1 MGLPQ
6 LKYNPG
12 VRGDEELIEGFVV
25 RHHHLELILEV
36 LRENTGSSNQHLL
49 IVGPR
54 GSGKTTLVRCVAA
67 EVRRAPEFEASWYP
81 IVFAEESYLISSP
94 GEFWLETLFHLGDQ
108 TQDERWDRAYQEL
121 REERD
126 EARLR
131 QRALAQLMDF
141 AAESGKRVLLVVEN
155 MNMLLGEQMKG
166 FGDWDLR
173 HTLSNEPRVMLL
185 GTATSR
191 FEEVERIDKAW
202 FELVA
207 IHELQPLD
215 AEECSALWGA
225 VTGEEPRPI
234 RLRPIQ
240 ILTGGNPR
248 LLRILAEFAAGRS
261 FRELMSQLVHL
272 IDEHTEYFKSHLDN
286 LAARERKVFVSL
298 LELWDPVSS
307 KEVAQAARLG
317 VSKTSSLL
325 SRLVSRG
332 AVQLVDQRGRRKIYQ
347 ASERLFN
354 IYYLMRRRGNPSG
367 RVRAAVAFMVQFY
380 QEKEL
385 VRATTRLAQEAYR
398 LPSAQRQDHYWAY
411 REIFARAPKAE
422 LLEDIV
428 EGTPDGFLQAP
439 DIPGPIRKFYER
451 LRSPEEEGP
460 SYSGAE
466 DAYRKALEIDPDDFA
481 AWAQLG
487 QLLHE
492 ELERFDE
499 AESAYRKAV
508 EINDDYRWWAWAHL
522 GQLLHQELERF
533 DEAEG
538 AYRKAVEINGDYAWA
553 WAHLG
558 QLLNEKLERYDEA
571 ENAFCKAVE
580 IDPDHG
586 WACGQLAG
594 ILTKLHRWRDV
605 LEVIAPVLDDGADY
619 EEAVDAST
627 RIMSDLA
634 AAGFAEEALQKLLDS
649 RGAGALEPLAV
660 GLQIFLGQDPKRA
673 QEILEVGQ
681 DVAKRIRQ
689 RQVELAELQV
699 PPQ

>member
-1 MGLPQ
+1 MALPQ

-12 VRGDEELIEGFVV
+12 VRGDAELIDGFVV
-25 RHHHLELILEV
+25 RYHHLELILEV

-49 IVGPR
+49 VVGAR
-54 GSGKTTLVRCVAA
+54 GSGKTTLVRRVAA
-67 EVRRAPEFEASWYP
+67 EIRRVPELGGSWYP

-121 REERD
+121 RKERD

-141 AAESGKRVLLVVEN
+141 ATETGRRVLLIVEN

-166 FGDWDLR
+166 AGDWDLR

-191 FEEVERIDKAW
+191 FEGIERIDKAW
-202 FELVA
+202 FELFA

-215 AEECSALWGA
+215 TEECSALWGA
-225 VTGEEPRPI
+225 VTGEEPRTR

-248 LLRILAEFAAGRS
+248 LLGILAEFAAGRS

-286 LAARERKVFVSL
+286 LAARERKVFVCL

-325 SRLVSRG
+325 SRLVNRG

-354 IYYLMRRRGNPSG
+354 IYYLMRRRGHPSS

-385 VRATTRLAQEAYR
+385 VHATTRLAREAYR
-398 LPSAQRQDHYWAY
+398 LPSDQRH
-411 REIFARAPKAE
+411 I
-422 LLEDIV
+422 
-428 EGTPDGFLQAP
+428 
-439 DIPGPIRKFYER
+439 
-451 LRSPEEEGP
+451 
-460 SYSGAE
+460 
-466 DAYRKALEIDPDDFA
+466 
-481 AWAQLG
+481 
-487 QLLHE
+487 
-492 ELERFDE
+492 
-499 AESAYRKAV
+499 
-508 EINDDYRWWAWAHL
+508 
-522 GQLLHQELERF
+522 
-533 DEAEG
+533 
-538 AYRKAVEINGDYAWA
+538 
-553 WAHLG
+553 
-558 QLLNEKLERYDEA
+558 
-571 ENAFCKAVE
+571 
-580 IDPDHG
+580 
-586 WACGQLAG
+586 
-594 ILTKLHRWRDV
+594 
-605 LEVIAPVLDDGADY
+605 LDDAADD
-619 EEAVDAST
+619 EEAVGASI
-627 RIMSDLA
+627 RILSDLA
-634 AAGFAEEALQKLLDS
+634 ATGFAEEALQNLLDS

-673 QEILEVGQ
+673 QEVLEIGQ
-681 DVAKRIRQ
+681 DVAKHIRQ
-689 RQVELAELQV
+689 RQVELAERQV
-699 PPQ
+699 PSK